1 MRITVNGAPHD
12 VPEGTTVRSLLD
24 TLGLGALV
32 AVEQNRDVVPRSEH
46 TTRRVAEGDTFEIVH
61 FVGGG

>member
-12 VPEGTTVRSLLD
+12 VPEGVTVRGLLD
-24 TLGLGALV
+24 TLGLGTHV

-46 TTRRVAEGDTFEIVH
+46 ASRPVAEGDTFEIVH